1 MKTKKV
7 ISIGLAAMMS
17 FSALTCLQ
25 LLHMPKKRKMRLQEE
40 KM

>member
-7 ISIGLAAMMS
+7 ISIGLAAM
-17 FSALTCLQ
+17 LLPVLQ

>member
-17 FSALTCLQ
+17 LLLLPVLQ
-25 LLHMPKKRKMRLQEE
+25 LLHMPKKRKMRLQEQ